1 MKEKIRNAYL
11 LFYDRV
17 SPMDEPHQNTEE
29 ETSGE
34 KSPSKKRDNEESKA
48 ETNEEERKI

>member
-17 SPMDEPHQNTEE
+17 VKFDEHAKNKETDILNEKKEE
-29 ETSGE
+29 M
-34 KSPSKKRDNEESKA
+34 K
-48 ETNEEERKI
+48 